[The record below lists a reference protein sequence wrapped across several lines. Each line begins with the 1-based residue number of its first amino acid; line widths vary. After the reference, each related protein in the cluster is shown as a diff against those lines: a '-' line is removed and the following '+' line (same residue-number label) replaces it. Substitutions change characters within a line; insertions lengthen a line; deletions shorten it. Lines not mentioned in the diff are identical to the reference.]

1 MSVCGRLGRWIEAS
15 IWKISITEEFNIL
28 VTVIIQ
34 SKRSLC
40 ELPTANK
47 EDKINSSISEM
58 ILSLELDKKK
68 RKKNR
73 KVSKLEQKKKIFR
86 AIFGLLFHSDYVFRS
101 SYFSSYLFFCPCGNW
116 DDCLVGVKYPWNTK
130 RMWLRRFQLID
141 GKLFVSEMSFGDL
154 VLSNKIV
161 SNRYWRGFCGID
173 GGSVWIFIVLE
184 VLWQHCDQQK
194 LRQTRKFIFPNHT
207 SSQIKFSNRIL
218 KWKTLKF
225 SLFIWKK
232 SHKSD

>member
-1 MSVCGRLGRWIEAS
+1 MVWNNIMSVYGRLGRWIEAS

-58 ILSLELDKKK
+58 ILSLELDKK
-68 RKKNR
+68 REKKQ
-73 KVSKLEQKKKIFR
+73 KSQQTWTKKKRFSELFLDFYFIQ
-86 AIFGLLFHSDYVFRS
+86 IMCFGLLIFLIY
-101 SYFSSYLFFCPCGNW
+101 FFCPCGNW
-116 DDCLVGVKYPWNTK
+116 DDCLAGVKYPWNTK
-130 RMWLRRFQLID
+130 RMCLRRFQLID

-184 VLWQHCDQQK
+184 VLWSAKTASNPKIH
-194 LRQTRKFIFPNHT
+194 LSHPH
-207 SSQIKFSNRIL
+207 IKSN
-218 KWKTLKF
+218 
-225 SLFIWKK
+225 
-232 SHKSD
+232 